1 MTTLE
6 MITNILG
13 LLALLGVIVSM
24 ILISISVIYDIIT
37 KRREYKAFSNFME
50 KKLSEVEEGGE
61 NNEQTTK

>member
-50 KKLSEVEEGGE
+50 KKLSEMEEGDG
-61 NNEQTTK
+61 NDEQTTK

>member
-24 ILISISVIYDIIT
+24 ILISISVIYDIQT

>member
-24 ILISISVIYDIIT
+24 ILISISVIYDIQT

-50 KKLSEVEEGGE
+50 KKLSEMKEGDG
-61 NNEQTTK
+61 NDEQTTK